1 MHGCYWTQAASGA
14 AGRANVRLWT
24 NSIDP
29 RSDFF
34 KISLSIFTGNFDIM
48 WLWLTEKC
56 EAFDGLGV
64 DIVAFLTALF
74 LGEYPQRSLSR
85 VAN

>member
-1 MHGCYWTQAASGA
+1 
-14 AGRANVRLWT
+14 
-24 NSIDP
+24 
-29 RSDFF
+29 
-34 KISLSIFTGNFDIM
+34 M

-64 DIVAFLTALF
+64 DIVALLTALF

>member
-1 MHGCYWTQAASGA
+1 MGVT
-14 AGRANVRLWT
+14 GRRRLVAQPGGLT
-24 NSIDP
+24 FGFGQTLSILGLI
-29 RSDFF
+29 FL
-34 KISLSIFTGNFDIM
+34 ISLSIFTGNFDIM